1 MLQARITAD
10 IWSCCTARTRAT
22 QQHLPDIWKTT
33 QRGVWSCHRLKS
45 PEAEQLLNIRNG
57 RCKAVS
63 TTSQRPDFFCS
74 HLFSSCY
81 VLHFYRGNQNP
92 TDGSDCM
99 ILSIS
104 TSTHSTSKQSSLSQ
118 GLHPSG
124 HQHPD
129 NIGITL
135 WLCDLHSCNVLSTLR
150 SCLYCL
156 GLNFCVYKDLTNTHI
171 QNVNI

>member
-1 MLQARITAD
+1 MTGSVYQYQVFLSYFFCQIL
-10 IWSCCTARTRAT
+10 ILNP
-22 QQHLPDIWKTT
+22 HLHLF
-33 QRGVWSCHRLKS
+33 VFF
-45 PEAEQLLNIRNG
+45 RNG

-63 TTSQRPDFFCS
+63 TTSQRPDCLLFAP
-74 HLFSSCY
+74 FSSCY
-81 VLHFYRGNQNP
+81 VLHFYRRNQNP
-92 TDGSDCM
+92 TDGSDRRECM

-104 TSTHSTSKQSSLSQ
+104 TSTHSTWKQSDCTLPQ

-124 HQHPD
+124 HQHPN

-135 WLCDLHSCNVLSTLR
+135 RLCDLHSCNVLSTLR
-150 SCLYCL
+150 SCSDCL